1 MKEQQQGGEGDA
13 KPKTDAKKSESKNV
27 EGDSEKLD
35 KSNADYIPKT
45 VLDAEAAKTLEK
57 GKEAVG
63 WMKRWRRFNE
73 ALIDVIEEYGLVQL
87 EPLDINNK
95 EAVLRVLMACDR

>member
-1 MKEQQQGGEGDA
+1 MKEQQQGD
-13 KPKTDAKKSESKNV
+13 DAKKDAKESESESESK
-27 EGDSEKLD
+27 EGDNEKLD

-95 EAVLRVLMACDR
+95 EAVLRVLMTCDR